1 MDRDFFRKDLQQYLS
16 SQKWAIK
23 TTFMVVPLAESRRLS
38 TRTFTQT
45 HKILAIE
52 KTDF

>member
-1 MDRDFFRKDLQQYLS
+1 MDRDFIRKDLQQYLS
-16 SQKWAIK
+16 FQKWVIK
-23 TTFMVVPLAESRRLS
+23 TTFMVVPLAESP

>member
-1 MDRDFFRKDLQQYLS
+1 MDRDFIRKDLQQYLS
-16 SQKWAIK
+16 FQKWVIK
-23 TTFMVVPLAESRRLS
+23 NYLHGCSSCKSP